1 MCSNLLRH
9 SLFLTLRY
17 KFRAGVGGGG
27 VHWVIFISHLPLQVS
42 ITYCSTIIS
51 ILAMVLLS
59 IFFCFS
65 SLNYE

>member
-17 KFRAGVGGGG
+17 RAGVGG
-27 VHWVIFISHLPLQVS
+27 VHRVIFISHLPLQVS
-42 ITYCSTIIS
+42 ITYSSTIIS

-59 IFFCFS
+59 IFS

>member
-17 KFRAGVGGGG
+17 KFRAGLGGGG
-27 VHWVIFISHLPLQVS
+27 GNIGSFFISHLPLQVS
-42 ITYCSTIIS
+42 ITYSSTIIS

-59 IFFCFS
+59 IFF
-65 SLNYE
+65 LVP

>member
-27 VHWVIFISHLPLQVS
+27 GEHRVIFISHLPLQVS
-42 ITYCSTIIS
+42 ITYSSTIIS

-59 IFFCFS
+59 NFF
-65 SLNYE
+65 LVP

>member
-27 VHWVIFISHLPLQVS
+27 GGEHRVIFISHLPLQVS
-42 ITYCSTIIS
+42 ITYSSTIIA

-59 IFFCFS
+59 IFF
-65 SLNYE
+65 LVP

>member
-17 KFRAGVGGGG
+17 RAGVGGG
-27 VHWVIFISHLPLQVS
+27 VHRVIFISHLPLQVS
-42 ITYCSTIIS
+42 ITYSSTIIS

-59 IFFCFS
+59 IFFFF
-65 SLNYE
+65 LVP

>member
-27 VHWVIFISHLPLQVS
+27 NIGSFFISHLPLQVS
-42 ITYCSTIIS
+42 ITYSSTIIS

-59 IFFCFS
+59 IFF
-65 SLNYE
+65 LVP

>member
-27 VHWVIFISHLPLQVS
+27 GHRVIFISHLPLQVS
-42 ITYCSTIIS
+42 ITYSSTLIS

-59 IFFCFS
+59 IFF
-65 SLNYE
+65 LVP

>member
-27 VHWVIFISHLPLQVS
+27 STLGHFYFTPPPPGFHHILQYYNFY
-42 ITYCSTIIS
+42 TCNGSTFY
-51 ILAMVLLS
+51 LFL
-59 IFFCFS
+59 F
-65 SLNYE
+65 